1 MLVSIKILNIK
12 KIYKFNDYSLYTLLD
27 RISYWWNVVQ
37 EISLNIIRIE
47 DITLCNKLAKMFLLN
62 IFVELLL
69 EEIESWKKNS
79 EKTNVFL

>member
-1 MLVSIKILNIK
+1 
-12 KIYKFNDYSLYTLLD
+12 
-27 RISYWWNVVQ
+27 
-37 EISLNIIRIE
+37 
-47 DITLCNKLAKMFLLN
+47 MFLLN